1 MGDCQALAAF
11 LLTPKATFRGIC
23 TVKSKFLAFIIFDSV
38 GAYELEFLKVFVIE
52 SKNEGNPKPE
62 PKKDATEMLY
72 RWLQVKLFHFSAT
85 SQDSLSNLDEEEYF
99 NKYRKMLIECILTLY
114 YLYSVNKSLSRK
126 YILFIQTI

>member
-1 MGDCQALAAF
+1 MGDCQVLAAF

-23 TVKSKFLAFIIFDSV
+23 TVI
-38 GAYELEFLKVFVIE
+38 FVIE

-85 SQDSLSNLDEEEYF
+85 SQASLSNLDEEEYF
-99 NKYRKMLIECILTLY
+99 NNIEKSLSPVSFTIYFNVMLIECILTLY